1 MRQHEKFVFL
11 TQYYGVCL
19 WSETAA
25 ITYKKIMND
34 VELED
39 IDETRRAGAEMLDA
53 KRAAAIFST
62 MAHLFYEDRLETLDW
77 KDMEAEMHKIEQLAM
92 HDAENGGYHSAR
104 QLERIYKSDDIED
117 DVTISCDRIVPE
129 D

>member
-1 MRQHEKFVFL
+1 MRQYEKIVFL

-25 ITYKKIMND
+25 VTYRKIMND
-34 VELED
+34 AELED
-39 IDETRRAGAEMLDA
+39 IDETRRAGAEMLYA
-53 KRAAAIFST
+53 KRAATIFST
-62 MAHLFYEDRLETLDW
+62 MAQLLYAERLETLDW
-77 KDMEAEMHKIEQLAM
+77 KDMEAELQKIEQLAT

-104 QLERIYKSDDIED
+104 QLERIFKGDDIED
-117 DVTISCDRIVPE
+117 DAECIRIRPE